1 MQLTT
6 DQSKRLAHLQGD
18 TSKPANLAASL
29 NILDL
34 LLLGHDPGVRALVAD
49 IARQAGPDAG
59 AEGVDQESVDPV
71 PVPTPA
77 DVAPDPLRTALSC
90 PLRLHALVERDEA
103 LCVAWLAAPL
113 AADGSGLTRLIAN
126 ASHWDRIEA
135 LWDVL
140 AQRCKHAQRA
150 ATPDETAI
158 VEECVRI
165 HNLLWEGRQAITVP
179 ATADDGFDFG
189 IHERGNAAGQTVRQ
203 SWLPGLKNAA
213 GQLRKKTL
221 VYTV

>member
-1 MQLTT
+1 MQLNAE
-6 DQSKRLAHLQGD
+6 QKRRIERLRED
-18 TSKPANLAASL
+18 AARAWPVEKLGLS
-29 NILDL
+29 DL
-34 LLLGHDPGVRALVAD
+34 LLLLRHDPDLRSL
-49 IARQAGPDAG
+49 IAGIACQPGL
-59 AEGVDQESVDPV
+59 EPV
-71 PVPTPA
+71 GMDEPPVVSAPEAPST
-77 DVAPDPLRTALSC
+77 APDPLRTALSG

-103 LCVAWLAAPL
+103 LCLAWLAAPL

-158 VEECVRI
+158 VGECVRI

-179 ATADDGFDFG
+179 ATAGDGFDFG
-189 IHERGNAAGQTVRQ
+189 IHERGNAAGQAVRQ

>member
-1 MQLTT
+1 MQLNAE
-6 DQSKRLAHLQGD
+6 QKRRIERLREGAW
-18 TSKPANLAASL
+18 PADKLGWS
-29 NILDL
+29 DL
-34 LLLGHDPGVRALVAD
+34 LLLLRHDPDLRSLIAE
-49 IARQAGPDAG
+49 IARQPGLEPVDM
-59 AEGVDQESVDPV
+59 AEASADPV
-71 PVPTPA
+71 PAPAPVPVA
-77 DVAPDPLRTALSC
+77 IAPDPLRTALSG

-103 LCVAWLAAPL
+103 LCLAWLAAPL

-179 ATADDGFDFG
+179 ATAGDGFDFG
-189 IHERGNAAGQTVRQ
+189 IHERGNAAGQAVRQ

>member
-1 MQLTT
+1 MEPTAEQTRRI
-6 DQSKRLAHLQGD
+6 QRLREY
-18 TSKPANLAASL
+18 PASTWSAEKLGLS
-29 NILDL
+29 DL
-34 LLLGHDPGVRALVAD
+34 LLLLRHDPDVRSLIAE
-49 IARQAGPDAG
+49 IARQPEGEPASL
-59 AEGVDQESVDPV
+59 AEAPVV
-71 PVPTPA
+71 PVPEAPSS
-77 DVAPDPLRTALSC
+77 APDPLRTALSG

-103 LCVAWLAAPL
+103 LCLAWLATPL

-140 AQRCKHAQRA
+140 AQRCKQAQRA

-158 VEECVRI
+158 IEQCVRI
-165 HNLLWEGRQAITVP
+165 HNLLWDGRQASTVP
-179 ATADDGFDFG
+179 AAVGDGFDFSV
-189 IHERGNAAGQTVRQ
+189 HERGNAAGQAVRQ

-221 VYTV
+221 VFTV

>member
-6 DQSKRLAHLQGD
+6 DQSRRLARLQGD
-18 TSKPANLAASL
+18 TSGAAYMAASL
-29 NILDL
+29 NIMDLL

-49 IARQAGPDAG
+49 IARQAGAEAR
-59 AEGVDQESVDPV
+59 AEGVDQASADPV
-71 PVPTPA
+71 PAPA
-77 DVAPDPLRTALSC
+77 AVAPDPLRTVLSG
-90 PLRLHALVERDEA
+90 PLRLHALVECDEA
-103 LCVAWLAAPL
+103 LCLAWLAAPL

-179 ATADDGFDFG
+179 ATAGDGFDFG
-189 IHERGNAAGQTVRQ
+189 IHERGNAAGQAVRQ